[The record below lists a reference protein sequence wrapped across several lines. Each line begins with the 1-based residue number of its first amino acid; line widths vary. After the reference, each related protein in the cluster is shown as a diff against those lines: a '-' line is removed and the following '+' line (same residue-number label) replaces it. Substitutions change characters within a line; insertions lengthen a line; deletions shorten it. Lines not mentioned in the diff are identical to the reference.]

1 MSDQNVCLPLLYIR
15 LAYPLVMSDS
25 EAFEY
30 DEFCAVYWA
39 EYGWNNDSFCPTFS

>member
-1 MSDQNVCLPLLYIR
+1 MNDQNVCIPLLYIR

-39 EYGWNNDSFCPTFS
+39 EYGWDSAIDSFR